1 MGDIGG
7 SGRVV
12 QPAAVEGRS
21 MAVLYGS
28 ETGASEDI
36 AGELGKTAQRLHY
49 QTTVDEMDNFK
60 LVRHPSKIMQSLLHK
75 HRSNKKKTRHKQA
88 DLLRSSLVV
97 FVTSTTGQG
106 DMPKNTLK
114 FWKNLRREKLNNTNC
129 LRSLRF
135 AIFGLGDSSYPK
147 FNWAARK
154 LRARLLQLGATEFF
168 RPGEGDERHDNGI
181 DSIYL
186 PWYEELKKTLLADYP
201 LPESLKPIPDDVQ
214 LPPKYPIELLS
225 IMSDTDHHGSV
236 DGPSLTKDEL
246 LFLASKTKSADRSHV
261 DNPLTTA
268 EKAREDW
275 LRRNLAFPVDSIRRD
290 GVFERSDPRA
300 FAAMDKSNRLKD
312 HPEKYLLQRQL
323 TNLPASPPEYLAP
336 TNLPASPP
344 EYLLPIPDTYV
355 GTLLSHNRVTPSDH
369 WQDVR
374 HLAFDIDVGERAFP
388 DILQFSGSL
397 TLTIWPKNY
406 PQNVDELILQMG
418 WGAEADAPLQLKGVP
433 PGLYSQDRVTTLR
446 HLLTHNLD
454 ITAVPKR
461 SFIRGLLYFT
471 NDERE
476 RERLQELVEPGNEQE
491 FYDYTCRPRRTI
503 LELLRDFTGIKIPY
517 NRVLDMFPVIRGR
530 EFSVCNGG
538 DSITAADERCHV
550 RIEILVALVE
560 YKTIIRKPRQ
570 GLCSHYFRHLPVGT
584 RLTVRL
590 APSSSHLVRGDVEAR
605 RPLIAIATGTG
616 VAPIRAVIQE
626 RDCYADV
633 GDTILFFGSR
643 NRSADFH
650 FADEWRL
657 HANLRVFPAF
667 SRDGI
672 EPDPKATV
680 TTIIPPPAYPLA
692 TALETVYPNQYDAHK
707 NYVQHLIRAHAAEVG
722 ALMRRRPYVLICGS
736 NGRMPVSVRNAL
748 LDALVIDKVCETKE
762 AAGRWLSNPRN
773 VTMWQE
779 TW

>member
-1 MGDIGG
+1 MG
-7 SGRVV
+7 
-12 QPAAVEGRS
+12 
-21 MAVLYGS
+21 
-28 ETGASEDI
+28 
-36 AGELGKTAQRLHY
+36 
-49 QTTVDEMDNFK
+49 
-60 LVRHPSKIMQSLLHK
+60 
-75 HRSNKKKTRHKQA
+75 
-88 DLLRSSLVV
+88 
-97 FVTSTTGQG
+97 
-106 DMPKNTLK
+106 
-114 FWKNLRREKLNNTNC
+114 
-129 LRSLRF
+129 
-135 AIFGLGDSSYPK
+135 
-147 FNWAARK
+147 
-154 LRARLLQLGATEFF
+154 
-168 RPGEGDERHDNGI
+168 
-181 DSIYL
+181 
-186 PWYEELKKTLLADYP
+186 
-201 LPESLKPIPDDVQ
+201 
-214 LPPKYPIELLS
+214 
-225 IMSDTDHHGSV
+225 DTDHHGSV

-261 DNPLTTA
+261 DNPQTTA

-275 LRRNLAFPVDSIRRD
+275 LRRHLAFPADSIRRD
-290 GVFERSDPRA
+290 GAFERNDPRA
-300 FAAMDKSNRLKD
+300 FDAIDKSNRLKD
-312 HPEKYLLQRQL
+312 HPEKYLLERQ
-323 TNLPASPPEYLAP
+323 PA
-336 TNLPASPP
+336 NLPASPP

-355 GTLLSHNRVTPSDH
+355 GTLLSHNRVTPSNH

-388 DILQFSGSL
+388 DILHYSGSL
-397 TLTIWPKNY
+397 TLTVWPKNY
-406 PQNVDELILQMG
+406 PDNVDELILQMG
-418 WGAEADAPLQLKGVP
+418 WGAEVDAPLQLNGVP
-433 PGLYSQDRVTTLR
+433 SGLYSQDRVTTLR

-461 SFIRGLLYFT
+461 SFIRGLLHFT

-476 RERLQELVEPGNEQE
+476 RERLLELVEPGNEQE

-503 LELLRDFTGIKIPY
+503 LELLRDFTGVKIPY

-538 DSITAADERCHV
+538 DSITAVDERWHV
-550 RIEILVALVE
+550 KIEILVALVE

-570 GLCSHYFRHLPVGT
+570 GLCSRYFKHLPVGT
-584 RLTVRL
+584 RLAVRL

-650 FADEWRL
+650 FADEWKL
-657 HANLRVFPAF
+657 YTNLRVFPAF

-672 EPDPKATV
+672 EPDPQATV
-680 TTIIPPPAYPLA
+680 TTVIPPPAYPLA
-692 TALETVYPNQYDAHK
+692 AALETVYPNQYDAHK
-707 NYVQHLIRAHAAEVG
+707 NYVQHLIRARAAEVG

-762 AAGRWLSNPRN
+762 AAEKWLSNPRN